1 MLAIL
6 LKKIQFLEDNEKK
19 LLTTLERRDKTIL
32 LLKGDIGTQQR
43 EVLSLHAKI
52 KELMRLASPPRRPTQ
67 TQETPLPVLP
77 VFPTEVNFKD
87 KSTLKSSHSI
97 EYMRSASPKYLTI
110 TNPEN
115 LKDTSTDK
123 NELKRANQQLE
134 TLKKKHRQ
142 LSSVNSKIIDK
153 ANSIE

>member
-52 KELMRLASPPRRPTQ
+52 KDLMRLASPSRRATQ

-97 EYMRSASPKYLTI
+97 EYMRSGSPKYLTI

-115 LKDTSTDK
+115 LKEATDK

-134 TLKKKHRQ
+134 TLKKRHRQ
-142 LSSVNSKIIDK
+142 LSSVNSKIIEK